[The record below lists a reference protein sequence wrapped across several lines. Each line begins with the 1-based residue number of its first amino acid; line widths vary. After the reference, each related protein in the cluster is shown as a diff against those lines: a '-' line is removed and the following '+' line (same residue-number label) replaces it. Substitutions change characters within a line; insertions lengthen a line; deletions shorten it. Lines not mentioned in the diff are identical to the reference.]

1 MNDLVVKEV
10 DLFGDSITAA
20 KDNNGVVWVGIRW
33 ICQGMGMTDGQY
45 KRQITNI
52 QNDLLLKDSGSN
64 LILNKCSGDRAVF
77 CLKLDYLPMWL
88 AKITITEKTRKERPE
103 FIEKLLQYQL
113 KAKDVLAAAFFPQY
127 TQQLSDRQY
136 TKADIPVGEVARLST
151 VMDRIM
157 VRQNSRPHDIARA
170 FEMLCGQFGIMLPDN
185 FVNELEYEQLTLESL
200 GK

>member
-64 LILNKCSGDRAVF
+64 LILNKGSGDRAVF
-77 CLKLDYLPMWL
+77 CLKLDYLQCG
-88 AKITITEKTRKERPE
+88 
-103 FIEKLLQYQL
+103 LL
-113 KAKDVLAAAFFPQY
+113 K
-127 TQQLSDRQY
+127 
-136 TKADIPVGEVARLST
+136 
-151 VMDRIM
+151 
-157 VRQNSRPHDIARA
+157 
-170 FEMLCGQFGIMLPDN
+170 
-185 FVNELEYEQLTLESL
+185 
-200 GK
+200 